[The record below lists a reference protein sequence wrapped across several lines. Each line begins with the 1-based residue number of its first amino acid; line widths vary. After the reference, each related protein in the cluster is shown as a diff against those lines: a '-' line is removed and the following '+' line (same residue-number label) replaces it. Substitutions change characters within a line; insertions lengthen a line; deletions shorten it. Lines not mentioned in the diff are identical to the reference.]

1 MLATPPNAT
10 GPAAR
15 LERLVRSFR
24 QLETNNADL
33 DVGMRGTITPGG
45 QMLDA
50 ERGVDIRLRCPHTG
64 SVAML
69 RLSRGGAALR
79 AVSAV
84 RPFAAAVSVIED
96 QLGIHFD
103 SAYRWGPS
111 TFASADELANALLS
125 HLQRR
130 LAAVT
135 EVCGGPVVDVAASAY
150 AGTAERGLPTQAS
163 WRRPQTALAQSML
176 PPRPLSAR

>member
-24 QLETNNADL
+24 QLEAINADL
-33 DVGMRGTITPGG
+33 DVGLRGTITPSG
-45 QMLDA
+45 QMIDA
-50 ERGVDIRLRCPHTG
+50 ERGVDVRLRCPHTG
-64 SVAML
+64 SVAVL
-69 RLSRGGAALR
+69 RLSRSGAALR

-84 RPFAAAVSVIED
+84 RPLSAAVSVIED

-103 SAYRWGPS
+103 SAYRWGPT

-125 HLQRR
+125 HLERR

-135 EVCGGPVVDVAASAY
+135 EVCGPVIDVAAGAY
-150 AGTAERGLPTQAS
+150 AATAQGVHPAQS
-163 WRRPQTALAQSML
+163 WRRPRSGQAGSAL
-176 PPRPLSAR
+176 PPRPMSAR

>member
-1 MLATPPNAT
+1 MLATTPQAT

-24 QLETNNADL
+24 ELKNVNADL
-33 DVGMRGTITPGG
+33 DVGLRGTVTPSG
-45 QMLDA
+45 QVLDV
-50 ERGVDIRLRCPHTG
+50 ETGVDVRLRCPDTG
-64 SVAML
+64 SLAVL
-69 RLSRGGAALR
+69 RLSRTGAALR

-84 RPFAAAVSVIED
+84 RPLCAAVSVIED

-103 SAYRWGPS
+103 DGYRWGPT

-125 HLQRR
+125 HLERR

-135 EVCGGPVVDVAASAY
+135 EVCGPIDVAAGAY
-150 AGTAERGLPTQAS
+150 AGTAVQHRATQPA
-163 WRRPQTALAQSML
+163 WRRPQVARVKSVT
-176 PPRPLSAR
+176 PTHPLSAR